1 MNKATKGTI
10 AAGAAVLL
18 LLGTGGSL
26 AYWNSTADLG
36 GQTISAGQL
45 KVVQDAA
52 VTPTW
57 TIKHT
62 SGAATAVTDIA
73 AVKLVPGDTLTYTG
87 KFNVTAQGQN
97 LAFTVKL
104 AKGSIVAAT
113 TGNAAANSALA
124 TRLTNGATFTV
135 NGGASTTAG
144 TAVTVNKP
152 AADIN
157 GVKTYPVNVTAT
169 IVWPFGDSNS
179 PTLDN
184 PAQLGAV
191 SLNGFSLLI
200 EQVDASAPVIP

>member
-73 AVKLVPGDTLTYTG
+73 AVKLVPAGLMEEFRERATQLEHRPKSYAG
-87 KFNVTAQGQN
+87 AILVA
-97 LAFTVKL
+97 L
-104 AKGSIVAAT
+104 IWVAA
-113 TGNAAANSALA
+113 GIALA
-124 TRLTNGATFTV
+124 MWLWSWR
-135 NGGASTTAG
+135 
-144 TAVTVNKP
+144 
-152 AADIN
+152 
-157 GVKTYPVNVTAT
+157 
-169 IVWPFGDSNS
+169 
-179 PTLDN
+179 
-184 PAQLGAV
+184 
-191 SLNGFSLLI
+191 
-200 EQVDASAPVIP
+200 